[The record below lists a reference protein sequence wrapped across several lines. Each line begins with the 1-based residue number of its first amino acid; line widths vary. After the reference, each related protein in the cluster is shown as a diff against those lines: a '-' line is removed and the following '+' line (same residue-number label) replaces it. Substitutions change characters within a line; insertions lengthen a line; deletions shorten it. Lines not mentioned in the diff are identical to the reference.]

1 MGVYGGI
8 KYVLDLEACLDFA
21 NAGENRKA
29 ALFQLAETDRV
40 AVTTDVFKQLKIF
53 NKDLAAEFENS
64 AIEIVEC
71 DESVYQ
77 AAEILAQLLS
87 VSPVKLDRAA
97 NEKLPILAVV
107 NCAQNGSQPKCA
119 LVTGDFGDH
128 RSSMKVLGN
137 ALMITVISVEKA
149 F

>member
-97 NEKLPILAVV
+97 NE
-107 NCAQNGSQPKCA
+107 S
-119 LVTGDFGDH
+119 F
-128 RSSMKVLGN
+128 R
-137 ALMITVISVEKA
+137 